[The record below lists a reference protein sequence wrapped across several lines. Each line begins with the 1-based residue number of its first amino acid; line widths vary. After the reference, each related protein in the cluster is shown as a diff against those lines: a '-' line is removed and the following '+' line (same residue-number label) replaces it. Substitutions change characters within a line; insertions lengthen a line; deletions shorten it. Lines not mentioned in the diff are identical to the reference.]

1 MKQYRQAIKHLPTHF
16 YLILGVIVLAFPVF
30 FALVGSTWDPG
41 TIARGEMP
49 LVPGQYAVENYLQAW
64 RTGSGQ
70 RVMGAPVAA
79 MMSNSLF
86 LALAIS
92 VGKISIS
99 IISAFAV
106 VFFRFPGRMLFFWTI
121 FASLMLPVEVRIIPT
136 FRIVADLGLVNT
148 YWGLILPLIASAT
161 ATFLFRQF
169 FLAIPDE
176 MVEAAKMD
184 GAGPLRFFLDIVLP
198 ISRTSIAALFVV
210 MFVYGWNQFLWP
222 LLMTTSR
229 DMNTIVMGLVHM
241 IGTGEAQT
249 DWHIIMAA
257 TILALL
263 PPTIVVISMQK
274 WFVKG
279 LTETEK

>member
-1 MKQYRQAIKHLPTHF
+1 MKYNWQLKSWSTHF
-16 YLILGVIVLAFPVF
+16 YLLLGVALLAFPVY
-30 FALVGSTWDPG
+30 FALIGSTWDAG

-49 LVPGQYAVENYLQAW
+49 LMPGRHVIDNFLQAW

-70 RVMGAPVAA
+70 RVMGAPVAT
-79 MMSNSLF
+79 MMSNSLI
-86 LALAIS
+86 LALVIS
-92 VGKISIS
+92 IGKIAIS
-99 IISAFAV
+99 IISAYAV
-106 VFFRFPGRMLFFWTI
+106 VFFRFPGRMIFFWTI

-136 FRIVADLGLVNT
+136 FRVVADLGLVNT
-148 YWGLILPLIASAT
+148 YWGLTLPLLASAT

-169 FLAIPDE
+169 FLSIPDE

-184 GAGPLRFFLDIVLP
+184 GAGPLRFFWDIVLP
-198 ISRTSIAALFVV
+198 ISRTNIAAIFVI

-249 DWHIIMAA
+249 DWQIIMAT

-263 PPTIVVISMQK
+263 PPSIVVIVMQR

-279 LTETEK
+279 LVETEK

>member
-1 MKQYRQAIKHLPTHF
+1 MKKYRLLQNLPIHF
-16 YLILGVIVLAFPVF
+16 CLIIGALLLTFPVY

-49 LVPGQYAVENYLQAW
+49 LVPGPYAVENYLQAW

-70 RVMGAPVAA
+70 RVMGAPVAT

-86 LALAIS
+86 LALMIS
-92 VGKISIS
+92 IGKIFIS
-99 IISAFAV
+99 IVSAYAV
-106 VFFRFPGRMLFFWTI
+106 VFFRFPGRMLFFWVI

-136 FRIVADLGLVNT
+136 FRIVSDLGLINT
-148 YWGLILPLIASAT
+148 YLGLTLPLVASAT

-184 GAGPLRFFLDIVLP
+184 GAGPVRFFLDIVLP
-198 ISRTSIAALFVV
+198 ISRTSIAALFVI

-229 DMNTIVMGLVHM
+229 DMNTVVMGLVRM
-241 IGTGEAQT
+241 IGSGEAQT
-249 DWHIIMAA
+249 DWHVIMAA

-263 PPTIVVISMQK
+263 PPTVVVVFMQR

>member
-1 MKQYRQAIKHLPTHF
+1 MKYIKQLKHAPTHF
-16 YLILGVIVLAFPVF
+16 YLLMGVILLAFPVF
-30 FALVGSTWDPG
+30 FAIIGSTWDPG
-41 TIARGEMP
+41 TIVRGEMP
-49 LVPGQYAVENYLQAW
+49 LTPGPYTVPNFLQAW
-64 RTGSGQ
+64 RTGSGE
-70 RVMGAPVAA
+70 RVMGAPVST
-79 MMSNSLF
+79 MMSNSLL
-86 LALAIS
+86 LALIIS
-92 VGKISIS
+92 TGKIAIS

-136 FRIVADLGLVNT
+136 FRVVADLGLINT
-148 YWGLILPLIASAT
+148 YWGLTFPLLASAT

-184 GAGPLRFFLDIVLP
+184 GAGPLRFFWDIVLP
-198 ISRTSIAALFVV
+198 ISRTSIAALFVI
-210 MFVYGWNQFLWP
+210 MFVFGWNQFLWP

-229 DMNTIVMGLVHM
+229 EMTTIVMGLVHM

-249 DWHIIMAA
+249 DWHVIMAA

-263 PPTIVVISMQK
+263 PPTVIVITMQR

-279 LTETEK
+279 LTDSDK